1 MEEQNQVIKELSLPL
16 YQAKGWMK
24 LLAVVMI
31 IYGILIALSI
41 IGIIIAWLPIWLGVL
56 LWQASTA
63 TETAQMTGRMGSLL
77 EALTKVKMFF
87 IINGVLLL
95 AGLVLGIFSALIGV
109 GSFLSMMGN
118 Y

>member
-1 MEEQNQVIKELSLPL
+1 MEEQNQVIKELSLPI

-56 LWQASTA
+56 LWQAATA
-63 TETAQMTGRMGSLL
+63 TETAQVTGRKGLLL
-77 EALTKVKMFF
+77 EALGKIKLFF

-95 AGLVLGIFSALIGV
+95 AGLVLGILSALIGV